1 MKIVKNG
8 NLMLICSNEGIIDSG
23 KDPAAGLYLEDTR
36 FCSALLLE
44 IDKRSRKLQTKFK
57 YDRLINRY
65 LLRSSPLSNHFDVFL
80 EETISLS
87 GNRLLIKLRLNNYS
101 GGSVDINLNYVLKC
115 SYEDIFVVREQ
126 NDSYFGLSEEKAD
139 SEMHSD
145 KGLEHEDA
153 TAFYNI
159 EKVLPSGYYA
169 LGPGESIELSGYL
182 HFHKVLKSESLLK
195 KMLEDRPVKFSGKSI
210 DNLPTTIKESI
221 GDLKMLMIP
230 TRYGDFPAAGLPW
243 YATIFGRD
251 SLIFALQTL
260 NDLPEIAKT
269 VLKVLGVFQANE
281 VDDFRDS
288 TPGKI
293 IHEARLNYLSLN
305 NQIPFGSYYGTIDA
319 TLLYIILAGEYLKS
333 TDDFE
338 TVKKLLSNIEAAE
351 RWIYEY
357 GDADGDGYVEYLPVS
372 ERGLQTQGW
381 KDSGDSVSFKN
392 GEFARPPVAFVEV
405 QGYLYQ
411 AYHSLVYIY
420 ERLGKK
426 ERIPIILEKAKTLR
440 HNFNRDFWLED
451 EKYFAIALDGNK
463 RKVDSISSN
472 PGQCLF
478 TSIVDDDKV
487 DPVVKRLLSPE
498 LFSGWGV
505 RTLSSYMKRYN
516 PFSYHNGSVWPH
528 DNSIIIMGL
537 LKHGYTLEA
546 KKISSALLEAMK
558 KFDDRR
564 LPELFSGLSKEE
576 ANGDIVEYPASCSPQ
591 LWSIGTLFTINRALN
606 F

>member
-1 MKIVKNG
+1 MKRD
-8 NLMLICSNEGIIDSG
+8 SIIFRST
-23 KDPAAGLYLEDTR
+23 TR
-36 FCSALLLE
+36 FPLE
-44 IDKRSRKLQTKFK
+44 
-57 YDRLINRY
+57 
-65 LLRSSPLSNHFDVFL
+65 
-80 EETISLS
+80 
-87 GNRLLIKLRLNNYS
+87 
-101 GGSVDINLNYVLKC
+101 
-115 SYEDIFVVREQ
+115 
-126 NDSYFGLSEEKAD
+126 
-139 SEMHSD
+139 
-145 KGLEHEDA
+145 A
-153 TAFYNI
+153 T
-159 EKVLPSGYYA
+159 
-169 LGPGESIELSGYL
+169 
-182 HFHKVLKSESLLK
+182 
-195 KMLEDRPVKFSGKSI
+195 
-210 DNLPTTIKESI
+210 
-221 GDLKMLMIP
+221 
-230 TRYGDFPAAGLPW
+230 
-243 YATIFGRD
+243 
-251 SLIFALQTL
+251 
-260 NDLPEIAKT
+260 
-269 VLKVLGVFQANE
+269 
-281 VDDFRDS
+281 
-288 TPGKI
+288 
-293 IHEARLNYLSLN
+293 
-305 NQIPFGSYYGTIDA
+305 
-319 TLLYIILAGEYLKS
+319 
-333 TDDFE
+333 
-338 TVKKLLSNIEAAE
+338 NIEAAE

-381 KDSGDSVSFKN
+381 KDSGDSVSFKS
-392 GEFARPPVAFVEV
+392 GELARPPVAFVEV

-420 ERLGKK
+420 ERLGKR

-451 EKYFAIALDGNK
+451 EEYFALALDGNK